1 MKFSVF
7 LTDLCQQKKCKT
19 PQDLYDELGG
29 ERKLGVALRTFRA
42 IASGQIPPSL
52 KFFSAIFSG
61 LPEHMR
67 KDALISFFESSS
79 PGDSQKSYICEYLE
93 ERLSVEIDSDVDS
106 LWSKREPQFF
116 SEKQLRYLAQS
127 NDVVRVYNRLV
138 CHSPILASELKNSD
152 DILVLNELVSLGVA
166 TFDGKSFSGTK
177 DLFRLPH
184 QDNSPGELVGPASD
198 FILRHV
204 GAFLSREGVPGEQE
218 LGYSFHTCKKKDAK
232 KILEQ
237 MRNFKKWVQSFGLTE
252 DHPDEVSFVWVDFG
266 RILRKNR
273 DY

>member
-7 LTDLCQQKKCKT
+7 LTDLCQQKNCNA
-19 PQDLYDELGG
+19 PHELYENLGG
-29 ERKLGVALRTFRA
+29 EKRLGVALRTFRA

-52 KFFSAIFSG
+52 KFFSSLFSL

-79 PGDSQKSYICEYLE
+79 PEDSHKTYICSYLE

-116 SEKQLRYLAQS
+116 SENQLRYLSRS

-138 CHSPILASELKNSD
+138 CHSPIGLSECRSSTDVEILKDLVNLGIAS
-152 DILVLNELVSLGVA
+152 
-166 TFDGKSFSGTK
+166 TDGKVFTRTK
-177 DLFRLPH
+177 ELFRLPH

-198 FILRHV
+198 FILQHV
-204 GAFLSREGVPGEQE
+204 EAFMAREGVPGEQE
-218 LGYSFHTCKKKDAK
+218 LGYSFHTCKKKDAIR
-232 KILEQ
+232 ILEQ

-266 RILRKNR
+266 RILRRNR